1 MLWWLAIFLMLT
13 IWIITVYGMRH
24 SMARY
29 HTPQW
34 IKQEQIYM
42 NYSPTHHGIIDIY
55 LNNEENRHQMVK
67 LIHSAR
73 HEILFSSFCTD
84 LSCNFYQ
91 GKDLDSYL
99 LDAQRRGVRVI
110 LSLNHYQDEFTEK
123 PGDLDRLIATR
134 GHIYEIVTSKKPC
147 QVFGS
152 NYCNHHIKA
161 LCVDRSR
168 LLLGGGIDNSTRI
181 WNEFASCNVDNVECW
196 TDTAILTNCSPQ
208 LYQLISQRC
217 IPSLHQ
223 KSSYVNTDGMLEHNN
238 FIYAIRTAQKY
249 VYLENQFIDS
259 GRWTENRIIR
269 ELAIKIGESIETG
282 SQFRIMI
289 ITNTAN
295 TTDDTTTASQSWYV
309 NSCTNRI
316 STDIHSLVT
325 EIYPTATADDINHR
339 LFIGYLKRKQY
350 FIVMHTQFMV
360 VDGLRILK
368 SSSNITDRS
377 LSHSPCDK
385 ELGLM
390 FYDPHKIGTFM
401 QKIWNHRLET
411 LNQRYTIHDV
421 FREAH
426 QGGGQYRKIQRG
438 LLDNL
443 YTGVINV
450 IYYFSYFTGPCKNDP
465 YQNTLRGK
473 NKYPGLFS

>member
-1 MLWWLAIFLMLT
+1 MLWFVAIFF
-13 IWIITVYGMRH
+13 IIVVWIIIVYRFRH
-24 SMARY
+24 SMVRY
-29 HTPQW
+29 HTPKW
-34 IKQEQIYM
+34 IRQEQIYM
-42 NYSPTHHGIIDIY
+42 NYSPTHHGVIGIY
-55 LNNEENRHQMVK
+55 LNNEENRHKMVE

-84 LSCNFYQ
+84 LFCNFYK
-91 GKDLDSYL
+91 GRDLDSFL
-99 LDAQRRGVRVI
+99 LDAHRRGVRII
-110 LSLNHYQDEFTEK
+110 LSLNHYQDNFTEK
-123 PGDLDRLIATR
+123 NGDLDRLIVNR
-134 GHIYEIVTSKKPC
+134 GNIYEIITSKKSGA
-147 QVFGS
+147 VLGS
-152 NYCNHHIKA
+152 NYCNHHVKA
-161 LCVDRSR
+161 LCVDQSR
-168 LLLGGGIDNSTRI
+168 LLLGGGIDNSTKV
-181 WNEFASCNVDNVECW
+181 WNEFSSCNVDNVECW
-196 TDTAILTNCSPQ
+196 TDTAILTYCSPE
-208 LYQLISQRC
+208 LYKFITKICLY
-217 IPSLHQ
+217 SLNHEHR
-223 KSSYVNTDGMLEHNN
+223 YINMDGMLEHNN

-282 SQFRIMI
+282 SPFRIMI

-295 TTDDTTTASQSWYV
+295 TTDDTTTALQSWYV

-360 VDGLRILK
+360 VDGIRILK

-390 FYDPHKIGTFM
+390 FYDPHKVGTFM

-411 LNQRYTIHDV
+411 SNQSYTIHDV
-421 FREAH
+421 FREAQ

-450 IYYFSYFTGPCKNDP
+450 IYYLSYFTGPCKKGP

-473 NKYPGLFS
+473 NKYPELFS